1 MDMESTERRTVP
13 PALVIGLALPMVWS
27 LARVLILSVWKPEHG
42 GYVPR
47 LILIGEGVSFAMS
60 VLMLSGTLE
69 LARRM
74 TGRARVGLNIA
85 LAGAAIAFAADLLV
99 GLVQFTAKPWDHRWV
114 WKVYDYVGS
123 TSMLAFAIGFV
134 LVLPAARRVLG
145 LVAVAIVFV
154 TWPVDPVRTALFGW
168 MDLGRDATM
177 YFELTLRLLRYGT
190 LLALAIVASRG
201 TTTTDVY
208 AASAG
213 FRLAARA
220 LWLRVIAAVCV
231 VLLTLMLVAGGG
243 RSGVELFRFAMISQ
257 GIVTIAALTMFGVG
271 ALRVAGSSVAG
282 LSATTLVI
290 GGGASLWAAGVSVAQ
305 LPYLYKML
313 YKTEETYMRSGSMEW
328 AQALATAMPIV
339 VIVGVALLA
348 TALSGLAARRGN
360 EDLRTSAQGNGVGF
374 VALMLVAVAI
384 QTWMVPKAESA
395 SSFAMLALMAAAAGL
410 WATVLMA
417 KLLARGADVV
427 EEEPGLPLASI
438 VNLGAGPSA
447 PSDGT

>member
-1 MDMESTERRTVP
+1 
-13 PALVIGLALPMVWS
+13 
-27 LARVLILSVWKPEHG
+27 
-42 GYVPR
+42 
-47 LILIGEGVSFAMS
+47 
-60 VLMLSGTLE
+60 
-69 LARRM
+69 
-74 TGRARVGLNIA
+74 
-85 LAGAAIAFAADLLV
+85 
-99 GLVQFTAKPWDHRWV
+99 
-114 WKVYDYVGS
+114 
-123 TSMLAFAIGFV
+123 MLAFAIGFV

-154 TWPVDPVRTALFGW
+154 TWPVDPLRKALFGW

-243 RSGVELFRFAMISQ
+243 RSGVELFRFAMMSQ